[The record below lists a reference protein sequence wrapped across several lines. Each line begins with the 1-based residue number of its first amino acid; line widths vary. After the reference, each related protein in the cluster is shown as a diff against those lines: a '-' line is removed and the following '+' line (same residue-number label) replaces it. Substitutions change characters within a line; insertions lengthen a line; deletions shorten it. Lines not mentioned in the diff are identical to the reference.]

1 MPATDLLE
9 TILRGSESDLDAAR
23 LRVAVSRGKGDRNLV
38 ASAEQAVAAAPTD
51 AFSFDAEGTATL
63 RVAGKAFSGGRFAPR
78 SILSLREA
86 VAQKASGQPT
96 SVRFSVIEGEDPI
109 TDIGA
114 LQAMAPTSTLFQ
126 AASQFNCLESP
137 GPYLTRV
144 TSYLS
149 DPTQGPRASI
159 SAFPGTLVRHYAA
172 PDGAGGRFVQSQG
185 RQIDLLADALPE
197 ALGKVESGYLMTSN
211 LRDVAAAAK
220 AFEDHFERIQVGVHD
235 GAQVVLGHAWDG
247 AVEGEPLIAQVFT
260 STLAAGGYG
269 RGEPFRGPV
278 EAISRQLLRAAYLG
292 TLLAALDL
300 GKQRVVLTMIGG
312 GVFGNPHSLICES
325 ILWAIEQV
333 EPLSCGPLEV
343 VLNGRNLST
352 DVGSALKQ
360 ACERRG
366 GAYRV
371 LEHGARGR

>member
-1 MPATDLLE
+1 MACRSPRFEFTA
-9 TILRGSESDLDAAR
+9 
-23 LRVAVSRGKGDRNLV
+23 SRGKGDRSLV

-51 AFSFDAEGTATL
+51 ALPFDAEGTATL

-114 LQAMAPTSTLFQ
+114 LQAMAHASTLFQ

-137 GPYLTRV
+137 GPYLTSV
-144 TSYLS
+144 ASYLS

-197 ALGKVESGYLMTSN
+197 ALGKVENGYLMTSC

-220 AFEDHFERIQVGVHD
+220 AFEDHFEQIQVGVHD

-292 TLLAALDL
+292 MLLAALDL

-312 GVFGNPHSLICES
+312 GVFGNPHTLICGS

-352 DVGSALKQ
+352 EVGSALKQ
-360 ACERRG
+360 ACERKG